1 MVRES
6 WSTEDER
13 EEKPPEIGWSTQR
26 ATSTGVTI
34 RVFICLCVLVSIYV
48 RMCERGDVTYLV
60 AWSIPS
66 RLLSRSDKFGPES
79 HTNHGTEEGIK
90 LASASSS
97 SLVLGSLETLDLGR
111 VVKGNE

>member
-26 ATSTGVTI
+26 AASTGVSI
-34 RVFICLCVLVSIYV
+34 RIFICLCVLVSIYV

-60 AWSIPS
+60 AWSIP
-66 RLLSRSDKFGPES
+66 RSPVVEIGQVRTGES
-79 HTNHGTEEGIK
+79 HESRH
-90 LASASSS
+90 
-97 SLVLGSLETLDLGR
+97 R
-111 VVKGNE
+111 RGNQISFRIIVFPCFGVT